1 MPHQPPARRLR
12 RLLCAGGVGLA
23 LVTGVLAAGPVA
35 ADGASRSEPQGPT
48 VVTDGHG
55 RVRLVAAPAGRRL
68 SSAPRHARTP
78 VAAARAQLRG
88 QVDAFGV
95 AGPVSL
101 RALDA
106 SRPVGGHHVVRFQQT
121 VGGVPVLGGQ
131 LVAVLDRGLGLVSVG
146 GELARRAADPTYVL
160 PASTAERAARRTVAR
175 AYGLSWRGLTAA
187 RPTRAVLDPSL
198 LTPGAP
204 SRPRPVWQVLVRAT
218 DRLDVA
224 QRVLVD
230 ARTGRVA
237 LRLDEVHHLLD
248 RVVCDQ
254 GNRPGGDESC
264 RPPGYTRVEGQGPT
278 GIPDVDQAYDLTGVT
293 AAWWA
298 GQLGVDLTALI
309 GHDAGDGVKLRS
321 TTRYCGPEGC
331 PLQNAFWNGEQM
343 VYGEGFTSADDVV
356 AHELAHGVSQNTAGL
371 IYWYQSGAINESMSD
386 VFGELVDLADG
397 VGTDTD
403 EARWLLGE
411 DLAPAAGG
419 VARDMAD
426 PTVFGQPDHTGS
438 ELYDFAPD
446 YDDNGGV
453 HTNSGVPNKAAY
465 LIADG
470 TVGEPGGAFNGY
482 SFAGIGTTKTALVH
496 WAALN
501 LLTPGADFVDLAAA
515 LQAGCSTLAASGAGG
530 TTPQDC
536 ATVTAATAATGLTRW
551 ASPSPPRDVRMRPGA
566 RSLLLTWSRPASS
579 GSSPVSSYAV
589 WVRPAPQPEEDFVA
603 LEPTSRAFVVE
614 GLKPGIDY
622 TVGLVAVTADGTSAP
637 VTRRFSGS
645 ALRVQWPAALTYGE
659 PLRLRGVLAGSGE
672 RALAG
677 RAVVLLR
684 RFGGS
689 DPLREIARDQTAGDG
704 TFRLRAPA
712 RRRASYV
719 LVHLGSGRVLGDRT
733 AARSVA
739 VRQAVTVS
747 SDPALRST
755 RQPRLRGTVR
765 PARPGA
771 VVRLQRGLAEGG
783 WVTVARDRLD
793 GAGRYELAAPAPA
806 PAGTAWRVV
815 VAAAPRAG
823 LAAGVSRVVTTGRT

>member
-1 MPHQPPARRLR
+1 MPHQPPARRGFR
-12 RLLCAGGVGLA
+12 VLCAA
-23 LVTGVLAAGPVA
+23 AAGLSLVAGLLTAGPAA
-35 ADGASRSEPQGPT
+35 ADDAPSRQRPT
-48 VVTDGHG
+48 VVTDGDG
-55 RVRLVAAPAGRRL
+55 RVRLVTAPAGRRL
-68 SSAPRHARTP
+68 SSAPRHARSP
-78 VAAARAQLRG
+78 VAAARAQLRAR
-88 QVDAFGV
+88 VAAFGA

-101 RALDA
+101 RALGV
-106 SRPVGGHHVVRFQQT
+106 SRSVAGHHVVRFQQT

-131 LVAVLDRGLGLVSVG
+131 LVAVLDGELGLVSVG
-146 GELARRAADPTYVL
+146 GELAQRAVDPTYDL
-160 PASTAERAARRTVAR
+160 PAATAERVARRAVAR
-175 AYGLSWRGLTAA
+175 AYGLPPRALTAT

-204 SRPRPVWQVLVRAT
+204 AGARPVWQVLVRAT

-237 LRLDEVHHLLD
+237 LRLDEVQMLE

-254 GNRPGGDESC
+254 GNRPSGDESC
-264 RPPGYTRVEGQGPT
+264 RAPGYTRVEGQGPT

-321 TTRYCGPEGC
+321 TTRYCGPDGC
-331 PLQNAFWNGEQM
+331 PLPNAFWNGEQM

-356 AHELAHGVSQNTAGL
+356 AHELAHGVSQSTAGL

-403 EARWLLGE
+403 ETRWLLGE
-411 DLAPAAGG
+411 DLPPSAGG

-446 YDDNGGV
+446 YDDNGAV
-453 HTNSGVPNKAAY
+453 HTNSGVPNKTAY

-470 TVGEPGGAFNGY
+470 TAAEPGGAFNGY
-482 SFAGIGTTKTALVH
+482 SFAGIGTAKTALVH

-515 LQAGCSTLAASGAGG
+515 LQAGCATLAASGAGG
-530 TTPQDC
+530 TTAQDC
-536 ATVTAATAATGLTRW
+536 ATVTAATAATGLTRG

-566 RSLLLTWSRPASS
+566 RVVLLTWSRPASA

-589 WVRPAPQPEEDFVA
+589 WVRPAPNPGEDFVA
-603 LEPTSRAFVVE
+603 LEPSSRAFVVE
-614 GLKPGIDY
+614 GLQPGVDY
-622 TVGLVAVTADGTSAP
+622 TIGLVAVTADGTSSP

-659 PLRLRGVLAGSGE
+659 PLRLRDSLVASGD

-677 RAVVLLR
+677 RTVVLLR
-684 RFGGS
+684 RVRGA
-689 DPLREIARDQTAGDG
+689 DRLREVDRGQTAGDG

-719 LVHLGSGRVLGDRT
+719 LVHVGGGRVLGDRT
-733 AARSVA
+733 AARPVA
-739 VRQAVTVS
+739 VRQAVTVA

-765 PARPGA
+765 PVRPGA
-771 VVRLQRGLAEGG
+771 VVRLQRGRAEGG
-783 WVTVARDRLD
+783 WVSVARDRLD
-793 GAGRYELAAPAPA
+793 GAGRYELAAPSPA
-806 PAGTAWRVV
+806 PPGTAWRVV
-815 VAAAPRAG
+815 AAAAPRAG
-823 LAAGVSRVVTTGRT
+823 LAAGVSRVVTAGRT